1 MKSIIEHLL
10 NYTLECEG
18 PFQFLSPTDEE
29 SAAEEALEKTLSD
42 KQKQLFNAF
51 LKLSFHRSCDGE
63 KEIYFLGF
71 QTGAKL
77 AFEIMGADFSLS
89 FPIDRQE

>member
-63 KEIYFLGF
+63 KEIYFFRVSNGCKVGF
-71 QTGAKL
+71 
-77 AFEIMGADFSLS
+77 
-89 FPIDRQE
+89 

>member
-42 KQKQLFNAF
+42 KQKGYKNNSLMLF
-51 LKLSFHRSCDGE
+51 
-63 KEIYFLGF
+63 
-71 QTGAKL
+71 
-77 AFEIMGADFSLS
+77 
-89 FPIDRQE
+89 